1 MEGCHQ
7 PAATIGILQQRSAA
21 RGEVAAGQPPE
32 ALASWKVMSRPKMPC
47 PGRLRLQVSR
57 RCVRGAAQRVQ

>member
-21 RGEVAAGQPPE
+21 AAKP
-32 ALASWKVMSRPKMPC
+32 
-47 PGRLRLQVSR
+47 LQGSR
-57 RCVRGAAQRVQ
+57 RRHWPAGKS